1 MRQKRAIDDLEELKK
16 NLRSKIGIKSKA
28 IDNMG
33 REVVDLEV
41 HLAKTVSKR
50 KEVGLENDS
59 LSSKLEKLSE
69 LSDGKIHDM
78 TTRLI
83 RTDDE
88 TF

>member
-1 MRQKRAIDDLEELKK
+1 
-16 NLRSKIGIKSKA
+16 LRSKIGIKSKA

-41 HLAKTVSKR
+41 RLAKVVSKR

-59 LSSKLEKLSE
+59 ISSKLDKLAD
-69 LSDGKIHDM
+69 LSDGKIHEM
-78 TTRLI
+78 TTKLI